1 VVRTRRIGAGVVAFV
16 GLAVLLVAQDASAD
30 VPRLR
35 DIRCMGGREYSRV
48 VLDLSGT
55 VEYRVRQA
63 VPAAGA
69 PGRVFVD
76 LLGARLAAAGRP
88 PSCAARGPLTHMQVA
103 QTDRGLRLLLDVP
116 GLTSSRAFPLLDP
129 FRVVVDV
136 EAGAARPTPAPRL
149 PTPALNG
156 LARRRAPLPPPAAPK
171 PTAPERLKIVLDPGH
186 GGKDPGAIG
195 VGGIQEKDVVLA
207 IALQLRDQL
216 RAWPGVDV
224 VLTRDRDAFLSLEER
239 TALANAERADLF
251 VSIHANASPNSRSSG
266 IETYYLN
273 NTNDRATLRLAAMEN
288 GLASVTGHRRRDRDV
303 SLLLSSLIQNYK
315 VPESA
320 ALADSVQR
328 GLVGSVAARWPRVV
342 DLGVK
347 QGPFYVLVGA
357 GMPCILVEVSFVTN
371 PEEGARLAQSVYQE
385 AIATGVL
392 RGIRYFV
399 DHHRVSGTL

>member
-1 VVRTRRIGAGVVAFV
+1 LLLLGAAP
-16 GLAVLLVAQDASAD
+16 AASAD
-30 VPRLR
+30 TPRLR
-35 DIRCMGGREYSRV
+35 DIRCMGGRDYSRV

-55 VEYRVRQA
+55 VKYRVRQVA
-63 VPAAGA
+63 SGTGA
-69 PGRVFVD
+69 RGQVFVD
-76 LLGARLAAAGRP
+76 LLGARLAVPGKP
-88 PSCAARGPLTHMQVA
+88 PSCAARGPLAHMQVA

-136 EAGAARPTPAPRL
+136 EARAPQPTPAPRL
-149 PTPALNG
+149 PTPALNALDG
-156 LARRRAPLPPPAAPK
+156 RRGPAPAPRAMAPAK
-171 PTAPERLKIVLDPGH
+171 PLKIVIDPGH

-195 VGGIQEKDVVLA
+195 VGGIKEKDVVLA
-207 IALQLRDQL
+207 IALRLRDEL
-216 RAWPGVDV
+216 RSWPGVDV
-224 VLTRDRDAFLSLEER
+224 VLTRDRDVFLSLEER

-251 VSIHANASPNSRSSG
+251 VSIHANASPNAATSG
-266 IETYYLN
+266 VETYYLN

-288 GLASVTGHRRRDRDV
+288 GIASVTGHHRRDRDV
-303 SLLLSSLIQNYK
+303 ALLLSSLIQNYK

-328 GLVGSVAARWPRVV
+328 GVVGGLAARWPSVV

-371 PEEGARLAQSVYQE
+371 PEEGARLGQAAYRE
-385 AIATGVL
+385 AIAGGLL
-392 RGIRYFV
+392 RGIRSFV
-399 DHHRVSGTL
+399 DHHRVAGTL

>member
-1 VVRTRRIGAGVVAFV
+1 VLA
-16 GLAVLLVAQDASAD
+16 GLAVLLAARDASAD

-35 DIRCMGGREYSRV
+35 DIRCMGGPDYSRV

-55 VEYRVRQA
+55 VEYRVRQV

-76 LLGARLAAAGRP
+76 LLGARLASAGSP
-88 PSCAARGPLTHMQVA
+88 PSCAARGPLAHMQVA

-116 GLTSSRAFPLLDP
+116 GLTASRAFPLLDP

-136 EAGAARPTPAPRL
+136 EAVAPRPTPVPRP
-149 PTPALNG
+149 PTPALNA
-156 LARRRAPLPPPAAPK
+156 LARRRAPLPPSQARKEQPVAS
-171 PTAPERLKIVLDPGH
+171 ERLKIVLDPGH

-195 VGGIQEKDVVLA
+195 VGGVQEKDVVLA

-216 RAWPGVDV
+216 WAWPGVDV
-224 VLTRDRDAFLSLEER
+224 VLTRDHDVFLSLEER

-251 VSIHANASPNSRSSG
+251 VSIHANASPNSSSSG

-288 GLASVTGHRRRDRDV
+288 GVASVTGRPRRDRDV

-320 ALADSVQR
+320 ALADSVQQR
-328 GLVGSVAARWPRVV
+328 VVTSVAARWPRVV

-371 PEEGARLAQSVYQE
+371 PEEGARLAQAVYQE